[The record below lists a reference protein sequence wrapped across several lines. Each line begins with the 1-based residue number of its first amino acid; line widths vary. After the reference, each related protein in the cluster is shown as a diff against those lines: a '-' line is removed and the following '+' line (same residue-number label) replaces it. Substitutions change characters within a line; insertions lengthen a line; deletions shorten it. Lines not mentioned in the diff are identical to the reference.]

1 MTQTSNSLFDEFAR
15 LVTDATG
22 VAQGLK
28 REIDTMVKTQAERFL
43 ADMDLVRR
51 DEFEV
56 VREMASA
63 ARAENERLT
72 ARLAELEEKLAGGKP
87 APKAAKKAPKAK
99 DDGEA

>member
-1 MTQTSNSLFDEFAR
+1 MTQTSNRLFDEFAR

-72 ARLAELEEKLAGGKP
+72 ARLAEL
-87 APKAAKKAPKAK
+87 
-99 DDGEA
+99 

>member
-1 MTQTSNSLFDEFAR
+1 MTQTSNRLFDEFAR

-51 DEFEV
+51 DEFDV

-63 ARAENERLT
+63 ARAENERLA
-72 ARLAELEEKLAGGKP
+72 ARIAELEERLGEAKP
-87 APKAAKKAPKAK
+87 AKKTARKTDKA
-99 DDGEA
+99 DEA